1 MRTLIAGVLYFVC
14 VFAAG
19 FFLGIARTL
28 WVVPRVGTRTAELM
42 EAPLMLVLTFLAAR
56 WVVGRFGVPFANKNR
71 LGMGAIALALMLL
84 AEFSLVLAV
93 RGITVQQYF
102 ATRDPLATAVY
113 YLLLLIFALMPRLVI
128 TCNES

>member
-1 MRTLIAGVLYFVC
+1 MRTVIAGVLYFVI

-19 FFLGIARTL
+19 FLLGIARTL

-56 WVVGRFGVPFANKNR
+56 WVVRRFRVPFTNKNR
-71 LGMGAIALALMLL
+71 LSMGAIALALMLL

-93 RGITVQQYF
+93 RGMTIQQYF

-113 YLLLLIFALMPRLVI
+113 YLLLLIFALMPRFVVR
-128 TCNES
+128 CNES